1 MILDPPNH
9 RTWSER
15 LNWFDGQMR
24 RQPGGSPPR
33 VGAQSEALLHELRR
47 AFASGGWVTTVILAQ
62 TVIDAEIADRGFDAG
77 DDGLDLNEVRF
88 GRDYVWLR
96 ERRNAYV
103 HNDQPSPAITSRELE
118 LDARRLETE
127 ARKAVGLVAHALSGG

>member
-15 LNWFDGQMR
+15 LGWFDSR
-24 RQPGGSPPR
+24 FRATPGDPPPQ

-47 AFASGGWVTTVILAQ
+47 AFAAGGWVTVVILAQ
-62 TVIDAEIADRGFDAG
+62 TVIDSEIAERLDADG
-77 DDGLDLNEVRF
+77 DGIELNEMRF

-103 HNDQPSPAITSRELE
+103 HNDRPGPAITARELE
-118 LDARRLETE
+118 LDADRLERE
-127 ARKAVGLVAHALSGG
+127 ARRAVQLVGAALSD